1 MGWLRH
7 CYVVR
12 SFGRLGSREGGVSR
26 VERVSYG
33 YCFRSVR
40 RGCIGF
46 QEGMDA
52 WAAIG
57 EVAEL
62 GLYISGEVT

>member
-1 MGWLRH
+1 M
-7 CYVVR
+7 
-12 SFGRLGSREGGVSR
+12 SR
-26 VERVSYG
+26 VERVGYG